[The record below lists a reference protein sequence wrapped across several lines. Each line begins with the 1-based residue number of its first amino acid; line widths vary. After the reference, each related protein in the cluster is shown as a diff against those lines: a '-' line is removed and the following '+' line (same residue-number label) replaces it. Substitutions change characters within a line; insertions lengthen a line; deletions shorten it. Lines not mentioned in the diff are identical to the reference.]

1 MAKETVYNNTLVS
14 GAADETLT
22 YTRFVKDE
30 SSGKSTKELL
40 DEKVNKTDQ
49 LGTTQIADKAVT
61 TEKLENES
69 VTTDKLDAASVTTD
83 KVADANITTSKL
95 ADSSVET
102 EKINNKA
109 VTTDKLN
116 DGAVDNTKLS
126 PNAVTSEKIKNESI
140 ITEKLNDRAVTTEKV
155 EEKAITNAKLGD
167 QSVDGRVVRE
177 ASLETKHFA
186 NESVTTEKVARK
198 SITKDKLADN
208 AVDASQVVDG
218 SIGNAKLS
226 PDSVTTEKIKDGS
239 VTNEKI
245 ADDTL
250 GIGKFDPELRKT
262 IQAATGLPEDLNQ
275 MIQDVDQSIKQLHE
289 KDTDLQSQID
299 DKQQQITAND
309 DDISLLQTRSTQM
322 EEAIKGISASG
333 GASQA
338 SSVTYENTESG
349 LNSVTAQ
356 GAIDELASKNKSQD
370 TEIGKKANSADVD
383 SQIQTEQERVNAELD
398 KKFNKEDIAQEFG
411 DSEDKVVS
419 QFALPF
425 REIESP
431 EFIKAIVDAEDHFL
445 LGIQLDGSI
454 EWGKGIPA
462 PVRQRIQEVL
472 NYVGDEFASLS
483 GKMESIKLELSG
495 SLQTYQQTTDAT
507 LANLQET
514 KVDKEEGKSLIE
526 DEVKECFRIIENEE
540 FLKAIVDSDDKVLF
554 GFYRATGEPYYPLN
568 EMYHVI
574 QNEEYFAAW
583 LDTDDKVVLGIR
595 RDGEIIGEI
604 HAVNALKQVISQLQ
618 SDVAALQEKV
628 GTIDTNLK
636 ELLDVFSLQEN
647 HEYLAVE
654 KDADGRVLSATY
666 NDGSHYIHNA
676 KSETIPEEFSHIEDQ
691 EKRMEI
697 VTDADGKV
705 MSYRDSEGKK
715 HEHDMEVTNLDVSNL
730 NLQGNSINNIQE
742 ALKANGFDVKTPVD
756 WSESSF
762 IQIPEPRFA
771 IINITNIDS
780 MPTTKTQNKKA
791 FLEFWDMQGNY
802 FKKHAILN
810 AQGRSSM
817 SFPKKN
823 VAIDF
828 CDDEWIGDNTPKIR
842 IGSWVPQDSFHL
854 KANYTD
860 FFRGVG
866 CVSYGLYEDIVKTR
880 GNMYDRPW
888 KKSLLD
894 MSKIGVTTKSI
905 GNQNVGNYDLLTDT
919 GARCFPAGFPLAC
932 YLNGE
937 FYGVFSWQLKKHR
950 DNYHMDKS
958 TAEHVHLDG
967 IVNKKYFWGNSID
980 WSQFEVRNPK
990 NLYAIG
996 GNKYDA
1002 DVKQEEIA
1010 GEDEVNAWIKAG
1022 ELPDGTK
1029 ISSKVEKNLRIT
1041 AKVKKYILNF
1051 SQFLHEVKSAEE
1063 TYNASGKSDTDLNML
1078 KGVFE
1083 KYWDIDN
1090 VIDYIIISDLIYNW
1104 DGIWGNNWQLFTYD
1118 GKKWWIGLYDVDG
1131 SFGNHYKGNR
1141 CFSPLTTHC
1150 STSKDLPFGYITS
1163 YYTDQLNAR
1172 YKELADCGIINYHNI
1187 FERLHDWTMLI
1198 GTNFYKAEFKKWADS
1213 PCIADSEVRNDY
1225 WEVMVDEQNNIKM
1238 SDTETFDAT
1247 RAYAVGDEVS
1257 FGINSEMGFFKFR
1270 CVKKTTALPTNIPHE
1285 ISAFSPIRVFKHC
1298 DNLYRVEKWIN
1309 QEITNMD
1316 KIYNY
1321 TRIN

>member
-1 MAKETVYNNTLVS
+1 MSIGLTDELEVKTKKGKLAAAKQIFLEGDKETVQQIGDKTHQLE
-14 GAADETLT
+14 GA
-22 YTRFVKDE
+22 
-30 SSGKSTKELL
+30 
-40 DEKVNKTDQ
+40 
-49 LGTTQIADKAVT
+49 
-61 TEKLENES
+61 
-69 VTTDKLDAASVTTD
+69 
-83 KVADANITTSKL
+83 
-95 ADSSVET
+95 
-102 EKINNKA
+102 
-109 VTTDKLN
+109 
-116 DGAVDNTKLS
+116 
-126 PNAVTSEKIKNESI
+126 
-140 ITEKLNDRAVTTEKV
+140 
-155 EEKAITNAKLGD
+155 
-167 QSVDGRVVRE
+167 
-177 ASLETKHFA
+177 
-186 NESVTTEKVARK
+186 
-198 SITKDKLADN
+198 
-208 AVDASQVVDG
+208 
-218 SIGNAKLS
+218 
-226 PDSVTTEKIKDGS
+226 IKD
-239 VTNEKI
+239 
-245 ADDTL
+245 
-250 GIGKFDPELRKT
+250 
-262 IQAATGLPEDLNQ
+262 
-275 MIQDVDQSIKQLHE
+275 
-289 KDTDLQSQID
+289 
-299 DKQQQITAND
+299 ITA
-309 DDISLLQTRSTQM
+309 T
-322 EEAIKGISASG
+322 G
-333 GASQA
+333 GASTA
-338 SSVTYENTESG
+338 NAVSYSNETSG
-349 LNSVTAQ
+349 MTAVTAQ
-356 GAIDELASKNKSQD
+356 GAIDELAAKNTSQD
-370 TEIGKKANSADVD
+370 AEIAKKANSADVT
-383 SQIQTEQERVNAELD
+383 SQMQTEQTRVNAELD
-398 KKFNKEDIAQEFG
+398 KKFNKENIAQEFG
-411 DSEDKVVS
+411 DSKDKVVS

-425 REIESP
+425 REIDSP

-454 EWGKGIPA
+454 EWGKGIPSPIRA
-462 PVRQRIQEVL
+462 KLQEIISQCQQDKTDVL
-472 NYVGDEFASLS
+472 EAINTVKEELTASL
-483 GKMESIKLELSG
+483 
-495 SLQTYQQTTDAT
+495 QAYQQTTDASI
-507 LANLQET
+507 AALQEG

-540 FLKAIVDSDDKVLF
+540 FLKAIVDSDNKVLF

-574 QNEEYFAAW
+574 QNDEYFAAW
-583 LDTDDKVVLGIR
+583 ITTDDKVVLGIR
-595 RDGEIIGEI
+595 RDGQIIGEI

-618 SDVAALQEKV
+618 SDLASLQERV
-628 GTIDTNLK
+628 GTIDSNLK

-647 HEYLAVE
+647 PEYLAVE
-654 KDADGRVLSATY
+654 KDVDGRVLSAT
-666 NDGSHYIHNA
+666 NPDGSHYAYNL
-676 KSETIPEEFSHIEDQ
+676 KSETIDAKVDKEEGKSLINEDVADAHSTLEDP
-691 EKRMEI
+691 EKRMKI

-705 MSYRDSEGKK
+705 MAYRDADGKK
-715 HEHDMEVTNLDVSNL
+715 HEHDMEVTNLEVSNL
-730 NLQGNSINNIQE
+730 NLQGNSVNNIQN
-742 ALKANGFDVKTPVD
+742 ALKANGFDVKTPID

-762 IQIPEPRFA
+762 IQIPEPRLA

-780 MPTTKTQNKKA
+780 MPTTKKDNKKA
-791 FLEFWDMQGNY
+791 FLEFWDMNGNY

-817 SFPKKN
+817 GFPKKN

-828 CDDEWIGDNTPKIR
+828 CDDEWVGDETPKIR

-888 KKSLLD
+888 KKALLD
-894 MSKIGVTTKSI
+894 MSKIGVITKSI

-967 IVNKKYFWGNSID
+967 VVNKKYFWGNSID

-1022 ELPDGTK
+1022 ELPDGTQ
-1029 ISSKVEKNLRIT
+1029 ISSKVKKNLQIT

-1063 TYNASGKSDTDLNML
+1063 NYNASGKSVTDLNIL

-1083 KYWDIDN
+1083 KYWDVDN
-1090 VIDYIIISDLIYNW
+1090 VTDYIIVSDLIYNW
-1104 DGIWGNNWQLFTYD
+1104 DGTWGNNWQLFTYD

-1131 SFGNHYKGNR
+1131 SFGNHYLGNR

-1150 STSKDLPFGYITS
+1150 STSKDFPFGYITS
-1163 YYTDQLNAR
+1163 YYADQLNAR
-1172 YKELADCGIINYHNI
+1172 YKELADCGIINYRNI
-1187 FERLHDWTMLI
+1187 FERLYNWTMRI
-1198 GTNFYKAEFKKWADS
+1198 GTDFYKEEFKKWADS

-1225 WEVMVDEQNNIKM
+1225 WEVMVDEQNNIET

-1247 RAYAVGDEVS
+1247 TVYAVGDEVS
-1257 FGINSEMGFFKFR
+1257 FGINPEMGFFKFR
-1270 CVKKTTALPTNIPHE
+1270 CVKETIALSTNVPHE
-1285 ISAFSPIRVFKHC
+1285 ISEFSPIRVFKHC

-1309 QEITNMD
+1309 QEIANMD

>member
-1 MAKETVYNNTLVS
+1 MM
-14 GAADETLT
+14 
-22 YTRFVKDE
+22 
-30 SSGKSTKELL
+30 
-40 DEKVNKTDQ
+40 KTDDINDQ
-49 LGTTQIADKAVT
+49 AITKDKIRDGNVT
-61 TEKLENES
+61 TEKLAEGAVS
-69 VTTDKLDAASVTTD
+69 TDKLPDGAVKTE
-83 KVADANITTSKL
+83 KIADENVTTSKL
-95 ADSSVET
+95 ADGAVSTSKIANQNVT
-102 EKINNKA
+102 KEKIA
-109 VTTDKLN
+109 DQS
-116 DGAVDNTKLS
+116 VDNSKLS
-126 PNAVTSEKIKNESI
+126 PEAVTYDKLKDKSVIN
-140 ITEKLNDRAVTTEKV
+140 EKLNDRAVTTEKV
-155 EEKAITNAKLGD
+155 EEKAITNTKIGD
-167 QSVDGRVVRE
+167 SAVDGRTISE
-177 ASLETKHFA
+177 ASVEKKHLA
-186 NESVTTEKVARK
+186 NDSVATEKLQDSA
-198 SITKDKLADN
+198 ITSDKIHIDAVTEEKIKDSSVSNSKLADN
-208 AVDASQVVDG
+208 
-218 SIGNAKLS
+218 
-226 PDSVTTEKIKDGS
+226 SVGTSKIKDGNI
-239 VTNEKI
+239 TNEKV
-245 ADDTL
+245 ANNTL
-250 GIGKFDPELRKT
+250 TLDKLDPELRKS
-262 IQAATGLPEDLNQ
+262 IQAATGLPENLVEV
-275 MIQDVDQSIKQLHE
+275 IQDVDKEVKTLHS
-289 KDTDLQSQID
+289 KDTDLQSQIT
-299 DKQQQITAND
+299 DKQQQISAHD
-309 DDISLLQTRSTQM
+309 KDIELLQTRSTQM
-322 EEAIKGISASG
+322 ELTINNIAATG
-333 GASQA
+333 GASVA
-338 SSVTYENTESG
+338 NTVAYTNTTSG
-349 LNSVTAQ
+349 LESVNAQ
-356 GAIDELASKNKSQD
+356 GAIDELAAKNKLQD
-370 TEIGKKANSADVD
+370 ATISTKAEKSDVQAAVSELKDKDSALSAEIAKKANSADVD
-383 SQIQTEQERVNAELD
+383 SQIQNEQERVNAGLD
-398 KKFNKEDIAQEFG
+398 KKFDKENIAQEFG

-445 LGIQLDGSI
+445 FGIQLDGSI

-507 LANLQET
+507 LANIQDT

-540 FLKAIVDSDDKVLF
+540 FIKAIVDSDNKVLF

-583 LDTDDKVVLGIR
+583 LDADDKVVLGIR

-618 SDVAALQEKV
+618 SDLASLQEKV

-636 ELLDVFSLQEN
+636 ELLDVFSMQEN
-647 HEYLAVE
+647 PEYLAVE
-654 KDADGRVLSATY
+654 KDADGNVLSATN

-1270 CVKKTTALPTNIPHE
+1270 CVKETTALPTNVPHE